1 MSTFEIIALVTAT
14 FLFGGFIK
22 GTIGLGLPVVAL
34 AFMAPALGVKVAMA
48 IMLGPCIITNI
59 WQAFAGK
66 SFMALLRRLWSFLLA
81 ASIGVWFGVN
91 VLAASSGNLLLGL
104 LGIVLAMYSLVSL
117 LRPQIKPPGS
127 KEVIMSPVFGGLGGI
142 MFGMTGTF
150 IVPGILYLQ
159 SLGLTRH
166 VMVQALGMTFVSI
179 SLALAVAFQR
189 HNLIPPNLALIALY
203 AVVPT
208 AAGLVIGTRYR
219 HKISEDQFR
228 RIFFISL
235 LIVGI
240 YMLVRAIV

>member
-1 MSTFEIIALVTAT
+1 LTTIEILVLVTAT
-14 FLFGGFIK
+14 FLFGGFVK

-34 AFMAPALGVKVAMA
+34 ALMAPPLGVKAAMA

-59 WQAFAGK
+59 WQALAGK
-66 SFMALLRRLWSFLLA
+66 SFLALLRRLWSYLLA

-117 LRPQIKPPGS
+117 LRPQIKPPGD
-127 KEVIMSPVFGGLGGI
+127 KEVILSPVFGGLGGI

-159 SLGLTRH
+159 ALGLTRH
-166 VMVQALGMTFVSI
+166 VMVQALGMTFVII
-179 SLALAVAFQR
+179 SVALAVAFQR
-189 HNLIPPNLALIALY
+189 HSLIPTDLALFALY
-203 AVVPT
+203 AVAPT
-208 AAGLVIGTRYR
+208 AAGLAIGTRYR
-219 HKISEDQFR
+219 HRISEDQFR

-235 LIVGI
+235 LVVGI
-240 YMLVRAIV
+240 YMLIRAVI